1 MPSMSRLILA
11 SSSPRRHFL
20 MQYLQRPFEVQKA
33 DVDEESVT
41 HPEPA
46 TNALQTALLK
56 ARAVKV
62 PEEGAAIVIAADTI
76 VAMNDEIFGKPA
88 NAAEAGRMLRR
99 LRGRTHQVHTGIAL
113 VERPSRRME
122 GEASA
127 VTMDASAGTTDVST
141 THVTMRDYSDE
152 AIEKYGAGGD
162 PLDKAGA
169 YAIQHRGF
177 SPVARLEG
185 CYTGV
190 MGLPLCTLR
199 STLERLGVSVD
210 LAVDVL
216 HNDYGRCPTC
226 LSLMNVESD
235 PHS

>member
-1 MPSMSRLILA
+1 MLPMSRLILA

-20 MQYLQRPFEVQKA
+20 IQYLQQPFEVQEA

-56 ARAVKV
+56 ARAVRV
-62 PEEGAAIVIAADTI
+62 LGEGAIVIAADTI
-76 VAMNDEIFGKPA
+76 VAMNGEIFGKPA

-99 LRGRTHQVHTGIAL
+99 LRGRTHHVHTGIAL
-113 VERPSRRME
+113 VERASRRME

-127 VTMDASAGTTDVST
+127 VTTDASTVTMDVST

-152 AIEKYGAGGD
+152 AIETYVAGGD

-199 STLERLGVSVD
+199 SALEQLGVNVD
-210 LAVDVL
+210 LAVDTL
-216 HNDYGRCPTC
+216 RSDYGRCPTC
-226 LSLMNVESD
+226 LSLMDTESG
-235 PHS
+235 PYS

>member
-1 MPSMSRLILA
+1 MPRLILA

-20 MQYLQRPFEVQKA
+20 LRYLQQPFEVQET

-56 ARAVKV
+56 AKAVKF
-62 PEEGAAIVIAADTI
+62 PEEGTSIVIAADTI
-76 VAMNDEIFGKPA
+76 VAMNGEIFGKPA

-113 VERPSRRME
+113 VERPSGRIE
-122 GEASA
+122 GDDST
-127 VTMDASAGTTDVST
+127 VTTDVST
-141 THVTMRDYSDE
+141 TQVTMRDYSEE
-152 AIEKYGAGGD
+152 AIEKYVAGGD

-190 MGLPLCTLR
+190 MGLPLCALCGA
-199 STLERLGVSVD
+199 LERLGVSVD
-210 LAVDVL
+210 LAVDML
-216 HNDYGRCPTC
+216 HGDYERCPTC
-226 LSLMNVESD
+226 LSLMDAASG
-235 PHS
+235 PHP